1 MFGPDPARSSTGCSA
16 QKLTARPTAIGGGH
30 LEHATVSTPP
40 ARSDAHALQKTL
52 APLLGPTRAVRGL
65 LGDDALEAQAARGA
79 LDTKTLDT
87 GHNAGVTSELTTAL
101 YNDSGGFSVGSRIS
115 HKTERGL
122 VALDLCGDKAVRA
135 AACSLLALTEG
146 QDAGLLVER
155 MVQGPRELMVGM
167 KRDPL
172 FGPVVVGGV
181 GGIFIEAFKDNAL
194 GVTPL
199 NGQDIEGML
208 AGIRASTPLDDYLGR
223 QGRCRAVAPALDDL
237 RARVERD
244 WAHLDGL
251 ARAFPA
257 SESAG

>member
-1 MFGPDPARSSTGCSA
+1 
-16 QKLTARPTAIGGGH
+16 
-30 LEHATVSTPP
+30 
-40 ARSDAHALQKTL
+40 
-52 APLLGPTRAVRGL
+52 
-65 LGDDALEAQAARGA
+65 
-79 LDTKTLDT
+79 
-87 GHNAGVTSELTTAL
+87 
-101 YNDSGGFSVGSRIS
+101 
-115 HKTERGL
+115 
-122 VALDLCGDKAVRA
+122 
-135 AACSLLALTEG
+135 
-146 QDAGLLVER
+146 
-155 MVQGPRELMVGM
+155 MVGM